1 MTKTGRKQRLV
12 VVAVVLTG
20 LAGAIVPVA
29 GAATPVN
36 ATKPSITGEVKE
48 GQTLTARNGTW
59 QNAPTSFRYRWQRC
73 DVDGTAC
80 VNLVGEMQRTYP
92 LDANDVGKTVRV
104 LVTATNADGS
114 ATATSDP
121 TARIVSSSGP
131 RNTARPTI
139 SGTLRVGEELTADP
153 GMWTGAPDRIGMQWQ
168 RCESDGNGCADVT
181 GATGRTYGV
190 RSADVRKR
198 LRVVVSATNS
208 AGTATATSDLTS
220 VVATPM
226 VPVARNQRPRVV
238 IVGARLLGAR
248 VYARFRVCD
257 DSRKNVTII
266 QTDARPGV
274 PSFTRRF
281 ATLRPPLRC
290 GLYSRTWKPAQRF
303 RTDGRYVL
311 ILRARDK
318 SGLMSLPVRRVF
330 FR

>member
-1 MTKTGRKQRLV
+1 MTKTTRRLV
-12 VVAVVLTG
+12 VLAGALTA
-20 LAGAIVPVA
+20 LAGAIVPMA
-29 GAATPVN
+29 TAATPVN
-36 ATKPSITGEVKE
+36 TTKPSITGEPKE

-73 DVDGTAC
+73 DPDGTGC
-80 VNLVGEMQRTYP
+80 VNLVGETQRMYP
-92 LDANDVGKTVRV
+92 VDANDVGKAVRV
-104 LVTATNADGS
+104 LVTASNVDGS

-121 TARIVSSSGP
+121 TARIASTAGP
-131 RNTARPTI
+131 RNTARPTV
-139 SGTLRVGEELTADP
+139 SGTVRVGEELNADP
-153 GMWTGAPDRIGMQWQ
+153 GTWTGAPDRFGFQWQ

-190 RSADVRKR
+190 RAADARKR
-198 LRVVVSATNS
+198 LRVMVTATNS
-208 AGTATATSDLTS
+208 AGTGTATSDLTS
-220 VVATPM
+220 AVASTTPP
-226 VPVARNQRPRVV
+226 PVARNQRPRVV
-238 IVGARLLGAR
+238 ILGARLMGAR

-290 GLYSRTWKPAQRF
+290 GLYSRTWRPAPRF
-303 RTDGRYVL
+303 RTDGRYIV

>member
-1 MTKTGRKQRLV
+1 MTKAPRNLLV
-12 VVAVVLTG
+12 LAAVFTAI
-20 LAGAIVPVA
+20 AGALA
-29 GAATPVN
+29 SAASAATPVN
-36 ATKPSITGEVKE
+36 TTKPSITGEAKE

-73 DVDGTAC
+73 DADGTGC
-80 VNLVGEMQRTYP
+80 VNLVGETQRTYP
-92 LDANDVGKTVRV
+92 VDANDVGKAVRV

-121 TARIVSSSGP
+121 TARIASSSGP
-131 RNTARPTI
+131 KNTARPTI
-139 SGTLRVGEELTADP
+139 SGTARVGEELVADP
-153 GMWTGAPDRIGMQWQ
+153 GTWSGAPDRFGFQWQ
-168 RCESDGNGCADVT
+168 RCAGDGTGCADVT

-190 RSADVRKR
+190 RSGDVRKR
-198 LRVVVSATNS
+198 LHVVVSATNS
-208 AGTATATSDLTS
+208 AGTGTATSELTS
-220 VVATPM
+220 LVASTTP
-226 VPVARNQRPRVV
+226 PPAARNQRPRVV
-238 IVGARLLGAR
+238 ILGARLMGPR

-290 GLYSRTWKPAQRF
+290 GLYSRTWRPALRF
-303 RTDGRYVL
+303 RTDGRYIL

-318 SGLMSLPVRRVF
+318 SGLTSLAVRRVF